1 MNRLDLFAI
10 AKETMTGTGAQ
21 SPANIG
27 LKAVDA
33 AYSILAGE
41 TVEKDTVV
49 ETFLINADNVNEY
62 GTDGWQ

>member
-1 MNRLDLFAI
+1 
-10 AKETMTGTGAQ
+10 MTGTGAQ